1 MHHLKG
7 KAVVAQGGG
16 PTAVINQSLVGL
28 VIEARKWRY
37 ITNVY
42 GARFGV
48 RGILS
53 EDFLDLSQTTT
64 HNLEM
69 VAASPSSALGSTR
82 DKPDEDYCARM
93 VEVFRKHGVRYF
105 FYIGGN
111 DSAETCRIVASYA
124 RSVDYE
130 LRVIH
135 IPKTI
140 DNDLAVTDHCP
151 GFGSAARF
159 VTSAFAC
166 LDLDNFAIPGVFI
179 GVVMGR
185 HAGWLTASS
194 VMARRDPKDGPHL
207 IYVPERVFDTDRFL
221 DDVERVH
228 SQNGRC
234 VIALSEGIVGADG
247 RPVLMHLQGESEF
260 DPFGNI
266 QLSGRGTL
274 GDALSDAIQ
283 KRLGIKRVRCDTFG
297 YLQRSFLGVISAE
310 DSSEARDVG
319 ETAVHFAFNQQQNG
333 SVAIRR
339 TGDYSVDYFLTPLET
354 VAGFTKLLP
363 PEYLKGDSDISE
375 SFRDYARPLIGTIPH
390 FDRIIAPRVE
400 PVELPSQESR

>member
-1 MHHLKG
+1 MRNLKG

-28 VIEARKWRY
+28 IMEARKWPF
-37 ITNVY
+37 ITQVY

-48 RGILS
+48 SGILN
-53 EDFLDLSQTTT
+53 EDFLDLTQATT

-69 VAASPSSALGSTR
+69 VAATPSSALGSTR
-82 DKPDEDYCARM
+82 DKPDEEYCARM
-93 VEVFRKHGVRYF
+93 VAVFQKHGVRYF

-111 DSAETCRIVASYA
+111 DSAETCRIVSNYA
-124 RSVDYE
+124 ESVGYD

-140 DNDLAVTDHCP
+140 DNDLLVTDHCP

-166 LDLDNFAIPGVFI
+166 LDMDNFAIPGVFI

-207 IYVPERVFDTDRFL
+207 IYVPERVFDTERFL
-221 DDVERVH
+221 ADVERVY
-228 SQNGRC
+228 SAQGRC
-234 VIALSEGIVGADG
+234 VVALSEGIVGADG
-247 RPVLMHLQGESEF
+247 NPVLMHLQGETEL
-260 DPFGNI
+260 DPFGNM

-274 GDALSDAIQ
+274 GDALSDAIKQ
-283 KRLGIKRVRCDTFG
+283 RLRIKRVRCDTFG
-297 YLQRSFLGVISAE
+297 YLQRSFLGVISE
-310 DSSEARDVG
+310 VDTSEARDVG
-319 ETAVHFAFNQQQNG
+319 ETAVHFASNKQMNG

-339 TGDYSVDYFLTPLET
+339 TGDYSVDYFLTPLDT
-354 VAGFTKLLP
+354 VAGHTKPLP
-363 PEYLKGDSDISE
+363 VEYLKGEHDIDE

-390 FDRIIAPRVE
+390 FDRIIAP
-400 PVELPSQESR
+400 PVELLK

>member
-1 MHHLKG
+1 MQHLKG

-28 VIEARKWRY
+28 VQEARKWPF
-37 ITNVY
+37 ITHVY
-42 GARFGV
+42 GARSGV
-48 RGILS
+48 RGILN
-53 EDFLDLSQTTT
+53 EDFLNLTLATP
-64 HNLEM
+64 HNLAM
-69 VAASPSSALGSTR
+69 VAATPSSALGSTR
-82 DKPDEDYCARM
+82 DKPDAEYCARM
-93 VEVFRKHGVRYF
+93 VAVFQKHDVRYF

-124 RSVDYE
+124 REMAYD

-135 IPKTI
+135 VPKTI
-140 DNDLAVTDHCP
+140 DNDLRVTDHCP

-185 HAGWLTASS
+185 NAGWLTASS

-207 IYVPERVFDTDRFL
+207 IYVPEREFDTDRFL
-221 DDVERVH
+221 GDVQRVYDQH
-228 SQNGRC
+228 GRC
-234 VIALSEGIVGADG
+234 VVALSEGIVDAKGQ
-247 RPVLMHLQGESEF
+247 PVLMSLQGEAEV
-260 DPFGNI
+260 DPFGNV

-274 GDALSDAIQ
+274 GDALSDQIKQ
-283 KRLGIKRVRCDTFG
+283 KLKIKRVRCDTFG
-297 YLQRSFLGVISAE
+297 YLQRSFLGVVS
-310 DSSEARDVG
+310 DTDVMEARDVG
-319 ETAVHFAFNQQQNG
+319 ETAVHFASSKEENG

-354 VAGFTKLLP
+354 VAADIKPLP
-363 PEYLKGDSDISE
+363 PEYLKAGHDIAD
-375 SFRDYARPLIGTIPH
+375 SFRDYARPLIGTIPY
-390 FDRIIAPRVE
+390 FDRLIAP
-400 PVELPSQESR
+400 PVPLER

>member
-1 MHHLKG
+1 MLHLKG

-28 VIEARKWRY
+28 VMEARKWPF

-48 RGILS
+48 RGIID
-53 EDFLDLSQTTT
+53 EDFLDLTMATT
-64 HNLEM
+64 HNMEM
-69 VAASPSSALGSTR
+69 VASTPSSALGSTR
-82 DKPDEDYCARM
+82 DKPDREYCARM
-93 VEVFRKHGVRYF
+93 VAKFQKHGVRYF

-111 DSAETCRIVASYA
+111 DSAETCRIVSDYA
-124 RSVDYE
+124 REVGYE

-135 IPKTI
+135 VPKTI
-140 DNDLAVTDHCP
+140 DNDLRVTDHCP

-166 LDLDNFAIPGVFI
+166 LDMDNYAMPGVFI

-185 HAGWLTASS
+185 NAGWLTASS

-207 IYVPERVFDTDRFL
+207 IYVPERTFDTEVFL
-221 DDVERVH
+221 NDVERIY

-234 VIALSEGIVGADG
+234 VIALSEGIVSADG
-247 RPVLMHLQGESEF
+247 RPVLASLQPEQET
-260 DPFGNI
+260 DAFGNM

-274 GDALSDAIQ
+274 GDALSDQIKQ
-283 KRLGIKRVRCDTFG
+283 RLKIKRVRCDTFG
-297 YLQRSFLGVISAE
+297 YLQRSFLGVVSE
-310 DSSEARDVG
+310 VDRSEARDVG
-319 ETAVHFAFNQQQNG
+319 ETAVHFALSRHQNG

-339 TGDYSVDYFLTPLET
+339 TGDYSVDYFLTPLDT
-354 VAGFTKLLP
+354 VARDTKPLP
-363 PEYLKGDSDISE
+363 AEYLKGDHDIADG
-375 SFRDYARPLIGTIPH
+375 FRDYARPLIGTIPH
-390 FDRIIAPRVE
+390 FDRIIAP
-400 PVELPSQESR
+400 PVEIER

>member
-7 KAVVAQGGG
+7 RAVVAQGGG

-28 VIEARKWRY
+28 VMEARKWPF
-37 ITNVY
+37 ITQVY

-48 RGILS
+48 QGIIN
-53 EDFLDLSQTTT
+53 EDFLDLTQATT

-69 VAASPSSALGSTR
+69 VAATPSSALGSTR
-82 DKPDEDYCARM
+82 DKPDAEYCARM
-93 VEVFRKHGVRYF
+93 VSVFQKHGVRYF

-111 DSAETCRIVASYA
+111 DSAETCRIVAAYA
-124 RSVDYE
+124 DSVGYD

-140 DNDLAVTDHCP
+140 DNDLVVTDHCP

-166 LDLDNFAIPGVFI
+166 LDMDNFAIPGVFI

-185 HAGWLTASS
+185 HAGWLTAAS

-207 IYVPERVFDTDRFL
+207 IYVPERVFDTERFL
-221 DDVERVH
+221 ADVERVF
-228 SQNGRC
+228 SAQGRC
-234 VIALSEGIVGADG
+234 VVALSEGIVGADG
-247 RPVLMHLQGESEF
+247 HPVLMQLQGETEM
-260 DPFGNI
+260 DAFGNV

-274 GDALSDAIQ
+274 GDALSDAI
-283 KRLGIKRVRCDTFG
+283 KSRLKIKRVRCDTFG
-297 YLQRSFLGVISAE
+297 YLQRSFLGVTSEVDI
-310 DSSEARDVG
+310 SEARDVG
-319 ETAVHFAFNQQQNG
+319 ETAVHFASSKRANG

-339 TGDYSVDYFLTPLET
+339 TGDYSVDYFLTPLDT
-354 VAGFTKLLP
+354 VAGHTKLLP
-363 PEYLKGDSDISE
+363 PEYLKGDADIAD
-375 SFRDYARPLIGTIPH
+375 SFRDYARPLIGVIPH
-390 FDRIIAPRVE
+390 FDRIIAPPVTVE
-400 PVELPSQESR
+400 

>member
-28 VIEARKWRY
+28 VQEARKWPF
-37 ITNVY
+37 ISHVY
-42 GARFGV
+42 GARYGV
-48 RGILS
+48 RGIVN
-53 EDFLDLSQTTT
+53 EDFLNLTLATP
-64 HNLEM
+64 HNLAM
-69 VAASPSSALGSTR
+69 VAATPSSALGSTR
-82 DKPDEDYCARM
+82 DKPDAEYCARM
-93 VEVFRKHGVRYF
+93 VAVFQKHEVRYF

-124 RSVDYE
+124 REMNYD

-135 IPKTI
+135 VPKTI
-140 DNDLAVTDHCP
+140 DNDLRVTDHCP

-185 HAGWLTASS
+185 NAGWLTASS

-207 IYVPERVFDTDRFL
+207 IYVPEREFDTDRFL
-221 DDVERVH
+221 GDVQRVYD
-228 SQNGRC
+228 QYGRC
-234 VIALSEGIVGADG
+234 VVALSEGIVDAKGH
-247 RPVLMHLQGESEF
+247 PVLMSLQGEAEV
-260 DPFGNI
+260 DPFGNL

-274 GDALSDAIQ
+274 GDALSDQ
-283 KRLGIKRVRCDTFG
+283 VKQRLKIKRVRCDTFG
-297 YLQRSFLGVISAE
+297 YLQRSFLGVVSE
-310 DSSEARDVG
+310 SDVMEARDVG
-319 ETAVHFAFNQQQNG
+319 ETAVHFASSKEENG
-333 SVAIRR
+333 SVAIQR

-354 VAGFTKLLP
+354 VAADIKPLP
-363 PEYLKGDSDISE
+363 PEYLKGSHDITD
-375 SFRDYARPLIGTIPH
+375 SFRDYARPLIGTIPY
-390 FDRIIAPRVE
+390 FDRLIAP
-400 PVELPSQESR
+400 PVLIER

>member
-1 MHHLKG
+1 MRHLRG

-28 VIEARKWRY
+28 VMEARKWPF
-37 ITNVY
+37 ITQVY

-48 RGILS
+48 SGILN
-53 EDFLDLSQTTT
+53 EDFLDLTQATT

-69 VAASPSSALGSTR
+69 VAATPSSALGSTR
-82 DKPDEDYCARM
+82 VKPDEEYCARM
-93 VEVFRKHGVRYF
+93 VAVFQKHGVRYF

-111 DSAETCRIVASYA
+111 DSAETCRIVANYA
-124 RSVDYE
+124 ESVGYD

-140 DNDLAVTDHCP
+140 DNDLLVTDHCP

-166 LDLDNFAIPGVFI
+166 LDMDNFAIPGVFI

-207 IYVPERVFDTDRFL
+207 IYVPERVFDTERFL
-221 DDVERVH
+221 ADVERIY
-228 SQNGRC
+228 SAQGRC
-234 VIALSEGIVGADG
+234 VVALSEGIVGADG
-247 RPVLMHLQGESEF
+247 QPVLTHLQGETEL
-260 DPFGNI
+260 DPFGNL

-274 GDALSDAIQ
+274 GDALSDSIKQ
-283 KRLGIKRVRCDTFG
+283 RLNIKRVRCDTFG
-297 YLQRSFLGVISAE
+297 YLQRSFLGVTS
-310 DSSEARDVG
+310 DVDTSEARDVG
-319 ETAVHFAFNQQQNG
+319 ETAVHFASSKQVNG

-354 VAGFTKLLP
+354 VAAHTKSLP
-363 PEYLKGDSDISE
+363 PEYLKGDHDIAD
-375 SFRDYARPLIGTIPH
+375 SFRDYARPLIGAIPH
-390 FDRIIAPRVE
+390 FDRIIAPAVE
-400 PVELPSQESR
+400 VKR

>member
-1 MHHLKG
+1 MHPLKG

-28 VIEARKWRY
+28 IMEARKTRF
-37 ITNVY
+37 ITHVY

-48 RGILS
+48 RGILN
-53 EDFLDLSQTTT
+53 EDFLDLSQATT

-69 VAASPSSALGSTR
+69 VAGTPSSALGSTR
-82 DKPDEDYCARM
+82 DKPDQEYCARM
-93 VEVFRKHGVRYF
+93 VAVFQKHGVRYF

-111 DSAETCRIVASYA
+111 DSAETCRIVSDYA
-124 RSVDYE
+124 EQVGYE

-140 DNDLAVTDHCP
+140 DNDLLVTDHCP

-166 LDLDNFAIPGVFI
+166 LDMDNFAIPGVFI

-221 DDVERVH
+221 DDVERVF
-228 SQNGRC
+228 SAQGRC
-234 VIALSEGIVGADG
+234 VIALSEGIVSADG
-247 RPVLMHLQGESEF
+247 RPVLTHLQGETEQ
-260 DPFGNI
+260 DAFGNV

-274 GDALSDAIQ
+274 GDALSDSI
-283 KRLGIKRVRCDTFG
+283 KSRLKIKRVRCDTFG
-297 YLQRSFLGVISAE
+297 YLQRSFLGVTS
-310 DSSEARDVG
+310 DSDTSEARDVG
-319 ETAVHFAFNQQQNG
+319 ETAVHFASSRHMNG

-339 TGDYSVDYFLTPLET
+339 TGDYSVDYFLTPLDT
-354 VAGFTKLLP
+354 VAGGTKALP
-363 PEYLKGDSDISE
+363 PEYLRGEHDIADC
-375 SFRDYARPLIGTIPH
+375 FRDYARPLIGTIPH
-390 FDRIIAPRVE
+390 FDRIIAP
-400 PVELPSQESR
+400 PVLGLP